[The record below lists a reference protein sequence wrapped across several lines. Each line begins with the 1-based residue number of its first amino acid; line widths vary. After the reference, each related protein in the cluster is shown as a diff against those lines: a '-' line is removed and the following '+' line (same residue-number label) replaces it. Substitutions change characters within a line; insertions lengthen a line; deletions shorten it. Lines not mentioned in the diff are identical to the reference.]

1 MKPITFVKDQ
11 YKRFMTNELS
21 HRFIN
26 LLSVDVLIKVSGLAL
41 MYVYLKVMNESQ
53 YGIYGMVVNLI
64 GSASLFMNLGL
75 YIAQTTYFNEYKDN
89 IGKLIFNL
97 NVVLLLFLLV
107 LYVVFYYTFIDLDI
121 LYYLIGKETK
131 DFNLPRYRIWIWI
144 GITTQVYATM
154 MSNYFV
160 MSKRKIRIMQLFNA
174 GRIFITNGITIY
186 ILYNY
191 DIEKAYARI
200 KYSMIVD
207 AMVAIPFFIYYIRII
222 KPELDFKLILNSLK
236 IGLPTMA
243 TAIISSIYG
252 LTDRNILLKHTNGAV
267 LGVYTYAYTLASNL
281 WVFLLA
287 FLGAFWPTF
296 LEGND
301 PKESYRSTIRVTKKV
316 MKLLT
321 LVSIGMFCFAWF
333 VDYFKIISIK
343 YSEAINF
350 LPAML
355 ITQLILAWSTMMA
368 NYYIYFKKT
377 YIQIFV
383 SLFSLFLNWQLCV
396 WFIPDMHTWGAILAT
411 MITTAMVCLY
421 NWWFAYSQSQK
432 ILQRP

>member
-64 GSASLFMNLGL
+64 GSASLFMNFGL

-97 NVVLLLFLLV
+97 NAVLLLFLLL
-107 LYVVFYYTFIDLDI
+107 LYILFYYTFLDLDI

-154 MSNYFV
+154 MSNYFI
-160 MSKRKIRIMQLFNA
+160 MSKSKIRVMQLFNA
-174 GRIFITNGITIY
+174 CRIFITNGITIW

-207 AMVAIPFFIYYIRII
+207 AMVAIPFFIYYIKII
-222 KPELDFKLILNSLK
+222 KPELDFKLIINSLK

-243 TAIISSIYG
+243 TAIISSVYG
-252 LTDRNILLKHTNGAV
+252 LTDRNVLLKYTNGV
-267 LGVYTYAYTLASNL
+267 TLGVYTYAYTLASNL

-287 FLGAFWPTF
+287 FLGAFWPSF
-296 LEGND
+296 LEENN
-301 PKESYRSTIRVTKKV
+301 PKESFKKTIRVTKKV

-321 LVSIGMFCFAWF
+321 LVSIGMFVFAWS
-333 VDYFKIISIK
+333 VDYFKIISIR
-343 YSEAINF
+343 YNAAIAF

-355 ITQLILAWSTMMA
+355 FTQLILAWSTMMA

-383 SLFSLFLNWQLCV
+383 SLVSLILNWKLCV
-396 WFIPDMHTWGAILAT
+396 LLIPSMQTWGAIVAT
-411 MITTAMVCLY
+411 MIATIVVCIY
-421 NWWFAYSQSQK
+421 NTWFAYSQSQK
-432 ILQRP
+432 VLVRP